1 VPAWY
6 NRWMDHIAHIL
17 KEKNLKLVVADVATS
32 GGFTQVPNF
41 ILRTNALSPGAKL
54 TYAMLLS
61 YAWQDEFCFPGQ
73 EKLSE
78 HLGTSL
84 RSTNTYIKELQ
95 QVAVLEITRRGQG
108 KTNWY
113 TLHVKPP
120 KKKS

>member
-1 VPAWY
+1 
-6 NRWMDHIAHIL
+6 MQHIQQIL
-17 KEKNLKLVVADVATS
+17 QEKNLKLVGADVATS

-41 ILRTNALSPGAKL
+41 ILRSKTLSPGAKL

-61 YAWQDEFCFPGQ
+61 YAWQDDYCFPGQ
-73 EKLSE
+73 EKLSQ
-78 HLGTSL
+78 HLGASL

-95 QVAVLEITRRGQG
+95 QAAVLDIGRRGQG

-120 KKKS
+120 KKMP